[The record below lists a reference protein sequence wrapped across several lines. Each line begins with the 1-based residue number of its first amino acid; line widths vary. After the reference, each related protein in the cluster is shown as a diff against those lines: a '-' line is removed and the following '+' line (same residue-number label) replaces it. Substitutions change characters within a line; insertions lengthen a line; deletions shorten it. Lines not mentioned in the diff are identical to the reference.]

1 MGFFVG
7 FFALLC
13 WVCIALL
20 FGLCFGAD
28 PFANF
33 ELEFSYITVSPL
45 GVPQQVIAV
54 NGKFPGPIL
63 NVTTN
68 YNVVVSVKNKLDEDL
83 LITWSGIQ
91 MRRSSWQDGVLGTN
105 CPIPSKSS
113 WTYQFQVKDQIG
125 SFFYFPSLNMQRASG
140 GFGPFIITN
149 RKIIPL
155 PFTTPDEDIVIMIGD
170 WYTRNHKAL
179 RKGLDDG
186 TELGMPDGVLIN
198 GKGPYGYNS
207 TLVPDGI
214 DYETINV
221 DPGKTYRIRVHNVGV
236 STCLN
241 FRIQNHNL
249 LLAETEGYY
258 TSQQNYTSLDIH
270 VGQSYSFLVTM
281 DQNAS
286 SDYYIVA
293 SPRFVNQSNWQR
305 VTGVAIL
312 HYSNSKGKATGP
324 LPDPPNDAYDTSFS
338 LNQAMS
344 IRQNVSASGARPNPQ
359 GSFHYGSISV
369 TDVYVLK
376 SLPPTLIDGKLRA
389 TFNGISFV
397 SPDTPIKL
405 ADVYDVK
412 GAYKL
417 DFPNK
422 PLGKPP
428 KMDRSVINATYKG
441 FIEIILQN
449 NDTVVQSF
457 HMDGYSFFVAGMGY
471 GEWTEN
477 SRGSYNRWD
486 AISRSTTQV
495 FTGGWT
501 AVFVSL
507 DNVGVWN
514 LRTENLDRWY
524 LGQETYMRI
533 VNPEDDGNK
542 TEMPIP
548 DNALYCG
555 ALSRMQKSQKSSLAS
570 TIQVCSKLQVSMLAI
585 SSVVIH
591 FLLSFTTSSW

>member
-1 MGFFVG
+1 MGWCGLVYWISG
-7 FFALLC
+7 CLVLG
-13 WVCIALL
+13 VCL
-20 FGLCFGAD
+20 GAD

-33 ELEFSYITVSPL
+33 DLDISYITASPL

-68 YNVVVSVKNKLDEDL
+68 YNVVVNVKNKLDEAL

-105 CPIPSKSS
+105 CPIPPKWN

-140 GFGPFIITN
+140 GFGSLIITN
-149 RKIIPL
+149 RNIIPL
-155 PFTTPDEDIVIMIGD
+155 PFNTPDGDIVIMIGD
-170 WYTRNHKAL
+170 WYTRNHTAL
-179 RKGLDDG
+179 RRALDAG
-186 TELGMPDGVLIN
+186 HQLGMPDGVLIN
-198 GKGPYGYNS
+198 GKGPYRYNNS
-207 TLVPDGI
+207 LVPDGI
-214 DYETINV
+214 EHETINV
-221 DPGKTYRIRVHNVGV
+221 DPGKTYRIRVHNVGT
-236 STCLN
+236 STSLN

-258 TSQQNYTSLDIH
+258 TSQQNYTSMDIH

-293 SPRFVNQSNWQR
+293 SARFVNESLWQR
-305 VTGVAIL
+305 VTGVAVL
-312 HYSNSKGKATGP
+312 HYSNSRGNVAGP
-324 LPDPPNDAYDTSFS
+324 LPDPPNDAYDTSYS

-359 GSFHYGSISV
+359 GSFHYGQINV
-369 TDVYVLK
+369 TDVYMLR
-376 SLPPTLIDGKLRA
+376 SFPPTTINGKLRA
-389 TFNGISFV
+389 AYNGISFV
-397 SPDTPIKL
+397 NPDTPIRL
-405 ADVYDVK
+405 ADVYKVK

-417 DFPNK
+417 DFPNM
-422 PLGKPP
+422 PLDRPSRE
-428 KMDRSVINATYKG
+428 DRSIINGTYKG
-441 FIEIILQN
+441 FIEIIVQN
-449 NDTVVQSF
+449 NDTVIQTF
-457 HMDGYSFFVAGMGY
+457 HLDGYSFFVVGMGY

-477 SRGSYNRWD
+477 NRGSYNRWD
-486 AISRSTTQV
+486 AISRSTVQV
-495 FTGGWT
+495 YAGGWT
-501 AVFVSL
+501 AVFASL

-533 VNPEDDGNK
+533 INPEDNSNK
-542 TEMPIP
+542 TELPVP

-555 ALSRMQKSQKSSLAS
+555 ALSRMQKPQKVSSAS
-570 TIQVCSKLQVSMLAI
+570 TLLVRSQLYVVLL
-585 SSVVIH
+585 VVISNVVTI
-591 FLLSFTTSSW
+591 LR

>member
-1 MGFFVG
+1 MGAYCLMYWICIG
-7 FFALLC
+7 LLLGVC
-13 WVCIALL
+13 W
-20 FGLCFGAD
+20 GAD

-33 ELEFSYITVSPL
+33 NLELSYVTASPL

-54 NGKFPGPIL
+54 NGKFPGPDI

-68 YNVVVSVKNKLDEDL
+68 YNVVLNVRNKLDENL
-83 LITWSGIQ
+83 LMTWSGIQ

-105 CPIPSKSS
+105 CPIPPKWN

-125 SFFYFPSLNMQRASG
+125 SFLYYPSLNMQRASG
-140 GFGPFIITN
+140 GFGSFIITN
-149 RKIIPL
+149 REIIPL
-155 PFTTPDEDIVIMIGD
+155 PFNTPDGDIVIMIGD
-170 WYTRNHKAL
+170 WYTRNHTAL
-179 RKGLDDG
+179 RRALDNG
-186 TELGMPDGVLIN
+186 KELGMPDGVLIN
-198 GKGPYGYNS
+198 GKGPYRYNT

-214 DYETINV
+214 EHETINV

-293 SPRFVNQSNWQR
+293 SARFVNESLWQR

-312 HYSNSKGKATGP
+312 HYSNSKGRASGP
-324 LPDPPNDAYDTSFS
+324 LPDPPNDEYDTSYS

-359 GSFHYGSISV
+359 GSFHYGSINV

-376 SLPPTLIDGKLRA
+376 SLPPVMIDGKLRS
-389 TFNGISFV
+389 TYNGISFER
-397 SPDTPIKL
+397 PDTPIRL
-405 ADVYDVK
+405 ADVYKVK

-417 DFPNK
+417 DFPSR
-422 PLGKPP
+422 PLNRPP
-428 KMDRSVINATYKG
+428 MVDRSIINATYKG
-441 FIEIILQN
+441 FMEIILQN
-449 NDTVVQSF
+449 NDTVVQTF
-457 HMDGYSFFVAGMGY
+457 HLDGYSFFVVGMGY

-477 SRGSYNRWD
+477 NRGSYNRWD
-486 AISRSTTQV
+486 AISRSTVQV
-495 FTGGWT
+495 FAGGWT

-514 LRTENLDRWY
+514 LRSENLDRWY

-533 VNPEDDGNK
+533 TNPEDTGNK
-542 TEMPIP
+542 TELPLP

-555 ALSRMQKSQKSSLAS
+555 ALSRMQKPQRISSSS
-570 TIQVCSKLQVSMLAI
+570 TQLVCSKLY
-585 SSVVIH
+585 VIMVIV
-591 FLLSFTTSSW
+591 FSKIFYGLR